1 MAVGGAVGRT
11 CVCIGLGGALVLSFF
26 VTSAPADSQSA
37 ILDAISDRVTLAHSG
52 QSAEEVVVERVIRS
66 GDTVATDENGHAVV
80 TYPDGS
86 TAVLEENSSLTI
98 EFVQTS
104 AGDYIVRME
113 QTLGRVWYA
122 VTRAVALGS
131 RYEVRTAG
139 MASVIR
145 AGSDSYVTVSPD
157 GTTSVV
163 TISGAV
169 DTSAGGAEVTVPAGS
184 STTISS
190 SGATPAPIHSDAPLA
205 RPVSSPVTPS
215 PAPTTTGTTAPPP
228 TGSLVPAAVIPGPIT
243 SATPKTKTPTLPVST
258 PRPTA
263 APTPAATPLKDKL
276 PKRDAPVRPSP
287 KLNAL

>member
-1 MAVGGAVGRT
+1 M
-11 CVCIGLGGALVLSFF
+11 LSFF
-26 VTSAPADSQSA
+26 VTSAPADAQSA
-37 ILDAISDRVTLAHSG
+37 LLDAISDRVTLAHSG

-163 TISGAV
+163 TVLGTV
-169 DTSAGGAEVTVPAGS
+169 DTSAAGAEVTVPAGS
-184 STTISS
+184 STTVSS
-190 SGATPAPIHSDAPLA
+190 SGSTPAPIRSEAPLA

-215 PAPTTTGTTAPPP
+215 PAATTTQTQAPVPISPFVPSAPIPVPVTT
-228 TGSLVPAAVIPGPIT
+228 
-243 SATPKTKTPTLPVST
+243 ATPKTKPVPIST

-263 APTPAATPLKDKL
+263 APTPTATPIKDKL
-276 PKRDAPVRPSP
+276 PKKLAPTQPPP
-287 KLNAL
+287 KP